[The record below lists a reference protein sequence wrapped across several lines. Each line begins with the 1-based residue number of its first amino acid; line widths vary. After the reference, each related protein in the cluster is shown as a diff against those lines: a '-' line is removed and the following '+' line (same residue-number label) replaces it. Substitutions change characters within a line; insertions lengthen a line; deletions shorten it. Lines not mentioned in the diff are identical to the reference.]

1 MSVYYNESEILGI
14 AQDIVDE
21 RYDGN
26 WGEIKQDLESDDIYR
41 ADEKLVYA
49 IQDYMSLHLDTEDED
64 DEYELLE
71 DLLHYIE
78 SRAKTSHR
86 ANRKR
91 ANLMSLD
98 EALQQV
104 ANASFYEDKQ
114 ITPETDGNGNIAGY
128 RVEDDYGM
136 NTDDWLWTYDQ
147 GLMDTDSVSE
157 ASRLMDHYE
166 HFSSPHHIRYN
177 MPESVKALEN
187 GQTVTF
193 AYAIVRDDDAI
204 FDEETQEFY
213 DADGDPTDD
222 VAGWILTADWF

>member
-1 MSVYYNESEILGI
+1 MRNGYSEYRKKAYLG
-14 AQDIVDE
+14 
-21 RYDGN
+21 RSDG
-26 WGEIKQDLESDDIYR
+26 WLEYHKD
-41 ADEKLVYA
+41 
-49 IQDYMSLHLDTEDED
+49 
-64 DEYELLE
+64 
-71 DLLHYIE
+71 
-78 SRAKTSHR
+78 SHRSSMRNHRR

-136 NTDDWLWTYDQ
+136 NTDDWRWTYDQ

-157 ASRLMDHYE
+157 TSRLMDHYE
-166 HFSSPHHIRYN
+166 YFDSSQHIRYN

-193 AYAIVRDDDAI
+193 AYAVVYDDDAV